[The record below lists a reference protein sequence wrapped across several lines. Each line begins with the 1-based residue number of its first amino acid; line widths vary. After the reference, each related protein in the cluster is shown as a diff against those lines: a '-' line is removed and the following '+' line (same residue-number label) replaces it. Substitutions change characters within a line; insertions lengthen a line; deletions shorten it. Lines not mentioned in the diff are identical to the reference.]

1 MTETTAPQAP
11 SRAKTV
17 SLYATAAAMIAIGA
31 LHFVAPTPF
40 ERIVPPWLPAARA
53 LVFASG
59 VAEIAL
65 GAALLVARA
74 RSLAAW
80 GLVALYVAVFPANVH
95 MAVNHVSLVAGQPPP
110 PAAALYARLPLQLA
124 LIANAVW
131 LARRDRRSSEN
142 IRAA

>member
-1 MTETTAPQAP
+1 MTTFDERDAP

-31 LHFVAPTPF
+31 LHFIAPTPF
-40 ERIVPPWLPAARA
+40 ERIVPPWLPWARG

-65 GAALLVARA
+65 GAALLVPRA

-80 GLVALYVAVFPANVH
+80 GLVALYVAVFPANLH
-95 MAVNHVSLVAGQPPP
+95 MAMNKVSFVEGQPPP

-131 LARRDRRSSEN
+131 LARRNRRVTEN
-142 IRAA
+142 KPAR